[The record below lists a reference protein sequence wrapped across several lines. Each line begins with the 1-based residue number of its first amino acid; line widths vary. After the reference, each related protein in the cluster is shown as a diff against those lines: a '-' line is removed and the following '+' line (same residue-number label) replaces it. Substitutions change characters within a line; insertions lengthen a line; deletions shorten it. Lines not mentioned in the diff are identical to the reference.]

1 MDSGKIAS
9 EIISKALEKEDFSA
23 QSLKS
28 YQNIWRKRWG
38 KDLEALRFFHRM
50 LMKWPEKFV
59 KYGSKDEKLKKIFI
73 ALFIGNINTSR
84 MKWKIISRIVMDF
97 FVYDV
102 FRRG

>member
-1 MDSGKIAS
+1 
-9 EIISKALEKEDFSA
+9 
-23 QSLKS
+23 
-28 YQNIWRKRWG
+28 
-38 KDLEALRFFHRM
+38 
-50 LMKWPEKFV
+50 MKWPEKFV

-73 ALFIGNINTSR
+73 ALFIGNMNASR